1 MTSLFPRAENQK
13 EKSAFADKGGKMI
26 VYIVFAYFQ
35 SGITKYRIAST
46 HKKAEEF
53 KKEFEKTYGLNT
65 CVDIQVKK
73 IDE

>member
-1 MTSLFPRAENQK
+1 
-13 EKSAFADKGGKMI
+13 MI

-35 SGITKYRIAST
+35 GGITKYRIAST
-46 HKKAEEF
+46 HEKAEEF